1 MHHLVSAPWQI
12 PTLLAATWRASHLGL
27 LIGFIGSLGWQDV
40 NLPGWYDRAAC
51 VMLAAA
57 LLVFLAGVRWRDRAV
72 LLVPAAILA
81 ACGLVALVE
90 YLTWSNVGAPRIEG
104 LQGRY
109 FLAPALLVAAL
120 PAARRKLPWI
130 GAAEAAVW
138 LFPVLSIA
146 ITINAIR
153 VRYYV

>member
-1 MHHLVSAPWQI
+1 MV
-12 PTLLAATWRASHLGL
+12 LA
-27 LIGFIGSLGWQDV
+27 V
-40 NLPGWYDRAAC
+40 
-51 VMLAAA
+51 A
-57 LLVFLAGVRWRDRAV
+57 LLLFLAGVQWRDRAV

-90 YLTWSNVGAPRIEG
+90 YLTWSDVAAPRIEG

-120 PAARRKLPWI
+120 PVAGRRKLPWI
-130 GAAEAAVW
+130 GVAETVAW

-146 ITINAIR
+146 VVINAIR